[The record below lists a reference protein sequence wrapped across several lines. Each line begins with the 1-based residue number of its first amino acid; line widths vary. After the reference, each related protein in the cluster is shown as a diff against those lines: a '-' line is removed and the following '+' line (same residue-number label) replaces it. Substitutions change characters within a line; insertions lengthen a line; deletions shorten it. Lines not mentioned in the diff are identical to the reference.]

1 MTHQLL
7 GLGTGWMVVPLIRR
21 KNAGGKTFGGERAG
35 KMMRSV

>member
-21 KNAGGKTFGGERAG
+21 KNAGGKTFGGKEQV
-35 KMMRSV
+35 K